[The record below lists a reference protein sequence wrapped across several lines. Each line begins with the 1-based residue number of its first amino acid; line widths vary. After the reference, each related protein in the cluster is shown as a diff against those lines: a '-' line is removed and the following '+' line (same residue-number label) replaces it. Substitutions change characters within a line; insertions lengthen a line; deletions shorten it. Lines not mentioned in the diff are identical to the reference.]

1 MKVTMTEHENQEGEP
16 LAPMFSLHDFKKWMD
31 HNGKSRFN
39 MAGRRKS
46 EGAEVEP
53 KVPLRKFAARM
64 EVEEGNIVEMAR
76 EFRSNGGVVV
86 EADGDAFLIKVT
98 NGAFRI
104 PRTCVRR
111 KD

>member
-1 MKVTMTEHENQEGEP
+1 MKVTMTDQQNHEEEP

-31 HNGKSRFN
+31 HNGAGRFA

-53 KVPLRKFAARM
+53 RVPLRKFAARM
-64 EVEEGNIVEMAR
+64 EVEEGDVVEMAR
-76 EFRSNGGVVV
+76 EFRTNGGVVV
-86 EADGDAFLIKVT
+86 EANGDAFLIQVA
-98 NGAFRI
+98 NGVFRI